1 MALQVSFKRAAVA
14 LVLMTIPLALFGF
27 FLLLQKEF
35 VEIRELRNVLDGSIE
50 TRADL
55 AELLSEHQ
63 DLETGQRG
71 YVLTGD
77 PGFLEPYNQASSALD
92 RTFTKLAGRSTDE
105 PEMMADVSRLRA
117 LSQRKLAFV
126 QRGIALVESGRTDEA
141 RQEIA
146 AGEGKRL
153 MDAIRAEIRQLDRF
167 ESARLARIAT
177 TRDASRARVERTIN
191 RLIGALALLL
201 AAVAVYTGRTIR
213 ERRAALN
220 RVQSLS
226 QRQRAIFDS
235 TVDGML
241 LLDQDGTILE
251 LNPSVLRLFGYDEAE
266 LVGQHNTRLM
276 ARPPSIEDS
285 QAWLRQV
292 GAGGRQGAGNRQE
305 FTGRRKDGSVFETDV
320 AISRFSTA
328 DERLYVAV
336 IRDVTER
343 KRIETM
349 KTEFVSTVS
358 HELRTPLTSIGG
370 SLGLL
375 AAGAVGP
382 LNEKAARLVH
392 IAHNNCERLIRL
404 INDMLDIEKIESGK
418 MSFDIRR
425 MQIGPLVMRTV
436 AANTGFAESNG
447 IRLTTHLPPWPQCVM
462 GDPDKLEQ
470 LLTNLVSNAIKH
482 SPEGG
487 EVEIAGLQR
496 DDFARI
502 EVRDRGAGIPE
513 DFRSRIF
520 GKFAMADSSDSR
532 AKGGTGLGLSIARE
546 IAHRHGGVLSF
557 ADREGGGT
565 VFFVELP
572 LAEDT
577 AVPHQPD
584 DEGLPL
590 LLHVDDDDDCLSVVA
605 SAFEGRA
612 AVVSV
617 ASIAEARG
625 LIARSRFAAAIV
637 DVGMAAEN
645 GLDLVPALRDA
656 MPGVPVVLF
665 TARDEPHAAVAPVE
679 AVLVKSRTSVEQ
691 LVETTMSL
699 VARRS
704 RNAA

>member
-1 MALQVSFKRAAVA
+1 MGLQFNFKRAAVA

-27 FLLLQKEF
+27 FLRIQKEF
-35 VEIRELRNVLDGSIE
+35 LEVRELRNLLDGSIE
-50 TRADL
+50 TRATL

-63 DLETGQRG
+63 DIETGQRG
-71 YVLTGD
+71 YVITRD
-77 PGFLEPYNQASSALD
+77 RAFLEPYSQATGAID
-92 RTFTKLAGRSTDE
+92 RTFAKLTARLPQE
-105 PEMMADVSRLRA
+105 PELTAGVARLRA
-117 LSQRKLAFV
+117 LSARKLAFAS
-126 QRGIALVESGRTDEA
+126 RRIELVDSGQIELA
-141 RQEIA
+141 RRDIA
-146 AGEGKRL
+146 AGQGKRL
-153 MDAIRAEIRQLDRF
+153 MDEIRTEIGRLDRL
-167 ESARLARIAT
+167 ESSRLTRIER
-177 TRDASRARVERTIN
+177 TRDASREKVERTIDL
-191 RLIGALALLL
+191 LIAALALLL
-201 AAVAVYTGRTIR
+201 AAVAIFTGRTIQ
-213 ERRAALN
+213 ERHAALR

-226 QRQRAIFDS
+226 NRQRAIFDS

-241 LLDQDGTILE
+241 LLDQNGTILE

-266 LVGQHNTRLM
+266 LVGQHNTYLM
-276 ARPPSIEDS
+276 AHPPTIDES
-285 QAWLRQV
+285 QAWLAQV
-292 GAGGRQGAGNRQE
+292 GAGGRRGAGNRQE

-320 AISRFSTA
+320 AISRFSTS

-336 IRDVTER
+336 IRDITER

-436 AANTGFAESNG
+436 AANSGFADSNG
-447 IRLTTHLPPWPQCVM
+447 IRMTTHLPPWPQCVM

-482 SPEGG
+482 SPAGG
-487 EVEIAGLQR
+487 EVEIASLQR
-496 DDFARI
+496 ENFARI
-502 EVRDRGAGIPE
+502 EVRDRGAGIPA
-513 DFRSRIF
+513 DFRERIF

-546 IAHRHGGVLSF
+546 IAHRHGGVLSY

-572 LAEDT
+572 LAEDS
-577 AVPHQPD
+577 AVPLKGAG
-584 DEGLPL
+584 EGLPL
-590 LLHVDDDDDCLSVVA
+590 ILHVDDDADCLSVVA
-605 SAFEGRA
+605 SAFEDRA
-612 AVVSV
+612 EVVSV
-617 ASIAEARG
+617 ASVGEARRALG
-625 LIARSRFAAAIV
+625 EYRFAAAIV
-637 DVGMAAEN
+637 DVGMAPDN
-645 GLDLVPALRDA
+645 GLDLVPALREDNPA
-656 MPGVPVVLF
+656 LPVVLF
-665 TARDEPHAAVAPVE
+665 TALDDPHAEVAPVD
-679 AVLVKSRTSVEQ
+679 AVLVKSRTSLGQ
-691 LVETTMSL
+691 LVETTMTL
-699 VARRS
+699 AGQQS